1 MWRRASSIMIARRM
15 KVMGQGVADSVVE
28 CSRSIEMGGGAGAK
42 ECGRA
47 AGHPGCDVGSV
58 SGGTGDGDGGR
69 RTRSGDDLDRGG
81 STLSVLANGS
91 ASSAS
96 TLKGIAE
103 GAGRS
108 NS

>member
-1 MWRRASSIMIARRM
+1 MIARRI
-15 KVMGQGVADSVVE
+15 KVMGQGYADSAAE
-28 CSRSIEMGGGAGAK
+28 CSRSIDECGGAGSEERSRGA
-42 ECGRA
+42 GRPW
-47 AGHPGCDVGSV
+47 GDVGSV
-58 SGGTGDGDGGR
+58 NRGTGNGDGGR

-81 STLSVLANGS
+81 STLSEWANGS

-108 NS
+108 DS